1 MRRERKRRR
10 GINRG
15 SCCSDY
21 RSILAAKF
29 SFLLGPVMTFLQTL
43 GALEENRDDCFL
55 QQHGPYEYEDACTLW
70 ENSY

>member
-10 GINRG
+10 GINRE

-43 GALEENRDDCFL
+43 GALEENRDDCNTKL
-55 QQHGPYEYEDACTLW
+55 GVLRIYLEIC
-70 ENSY
+70 